1 MVYKKNQKF
10 QRREK
15 KYDSKLL
22 DLARVAH
29 TREGGRRMS
38 FRAVMVI
45 GDGKGNIGVGV
56 ASGSDVSKGIRKAT
70 KMAERN
76 MINVPIINGTIP
88 HRVEAKYSAA
98 RVLLKPQRKRRGLV
112 AGGTVRVMCS
122 LAGIQDV
129 SSKVLGATGNKLN
142 NARAVIKAFK
152 QLRRPQARPEEKVV
166 EKQEEEIA
174 EKKEKK
180 IVEKKEEEKTVVK
193 KAEKKIEKKTKK
205 VVKKEK
211 KPVKKEKKIE
221 KKKVKK
227 EDKKK

>member
-1 MVYKKNQKF
+1 MEYKKNQKF

-15 KYDSKLL
+15 KYESKLL

-56 ASGSDVSKGIRKAT
+56 ASGSDVSKGIKKAT

-76 MINVPIINGTIP
+76 MVNVPIVNGTIP

-112 AGGTVRVMCS
+112 AGGTVRIMCS

-129 SSKVLGATGNKLN
+129 SSKVLGTTGNKLN

-152 QLRRPQARPEEKVV
+152 KLRKVQARPEEK
-166 EKQEEEIA
+166 
-174 EKKEKK
+174 
-180 IVEKKEEEKTVVK
+180 IVENKEEDKVVVKKEES
-193 KAEKKIEKKTKK
+193 KIEKKTEKK
-205 VVKKEK
+205 VKTVVKKEK
-211 KPVKKEKKIE
+211 KLVKKTVKVE

-227 EDKKK
+227 EAKKK

>member
-88 HRVEAKYSAA
+88 HKVEAKYSAA

-152 QLRRPQARPEEKVV
+152 QLRRPQTRPEEKIV
-166 EKQEEEIA
+166 EKQEEEIV

-180 IVEKKEEEKTVVK
+180 AVVK
-193 KAEKKIEKKTKK
+193 KAEKKVEKKTKK